1 MTDNNQKDCNGAN
14 TANVDMAI
22 TAFLNTMKQK
32 KVKDLMT
39 HHHVD
44 MEVVEEVLGIE
55 EVEVDSEEKAD
66 LQAEQYSHEN

>member
-1 MTDNNQKDCNGAN
+1 MKLLALEKKMIDNGAN

-22 TAFLNTMKQK
+22 TAFLNMKKQK

-44 MEVVEEVLGIE
+44 MEVVEEV
-55 EVEVDSEEKAD
+55 EVDSEEEAD
-66 LQAEQYSHEN
+66 LQAEQYSHKN